1 VPVVNVAK
9 LVVDH
14 GDDLVARVL
23 LNQSVKQNHLAEGIE
38 ASDERVRV
46 ARAGRPINLL
56 DL

>member
-23 LNQSVKQNHLAEGIE
+23 LNQGVKQNHLAEGIE